1 MSDFSFSH
9 RGFSTVEQT
18 YDRSTGN
25 WKSRIVRQSGELL
38 EEWEGL
44 THPADVQR
52 EDEERDDTGKEPIE
66 GYPFLCEE
74 CETWHW
80 FENNF
85 SGGKLAF
92 QHFQQCHPTGWFYT
106 A

>member
-25 WKSRIVRQSGELL
+25 WKSRIVRQSGEVL
-38 EEWEGL
+38 EEWDGL
-44 THPADVQR
+44 THPSDIQA
-52 EDEERDDTGKEPIE
+52 EEE
-66 GYPFLCEE
+66 GMAPVEAYPYCCEE
-74 CETWHW
+74 CGQWHW

-85 SGGKLAF
+85 AGGRLAF
-92 QHFQQCHPTGWFYT
+92 QHFQQCSPVGWFYRG
-106 A
+106 